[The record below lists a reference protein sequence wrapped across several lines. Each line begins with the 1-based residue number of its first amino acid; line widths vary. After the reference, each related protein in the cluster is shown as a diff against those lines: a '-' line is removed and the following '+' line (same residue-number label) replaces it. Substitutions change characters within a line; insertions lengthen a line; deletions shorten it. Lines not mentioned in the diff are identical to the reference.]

1 MKDIQA
7 ARHAATNRIHARQ
20 RDVRLNMYTAGDM
33 LEHRQILAGAR
44 LSHLS
49 FPMTP
54 RGQG

>member
-1 MKDIQA
+1 MKDIQTA
-7 ARHAATNRIHARQ
+7 WHAATNHTHARQ
-20 RDVRLNMYTAGDM
+20 RNVRPNMYTAGDM
-33 LEHRQILAGAR
+33 LKHRQAGAR